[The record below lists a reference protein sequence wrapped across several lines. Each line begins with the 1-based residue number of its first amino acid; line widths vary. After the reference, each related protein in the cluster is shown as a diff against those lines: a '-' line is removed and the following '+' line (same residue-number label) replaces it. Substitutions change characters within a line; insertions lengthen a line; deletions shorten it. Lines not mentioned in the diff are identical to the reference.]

1 MRKSLILTLWART
14 TQNPGTKKDARGR
27 LLLWNLVGRGNL
39 NQACIYLKEK
49 EKSRL
54 TISVEYYLEY
64 QATGFEPRIPI
75 C

>member
-1 MRKSLILTLWART
+1 MSPAYLGRREDTVEI
-14 TQNPGTKKDARGR
+14 RGGAK
-27 LLLWNLVGRGNL
+27 VGQSRGNL

>member
-1 MRKSLILTLWART
+1 MLYGFSGSSWEDK
-14 TQNPGTKKDARGR
+14 
-27 LLLWNLVGRGNL
+27 LVGRGNL

-49 EKSRL
+49 EKFRL
-54 TISVEYYLEY
+54 TIFVEYYLEY